1 MTKLTQKNV
10 KFDWS
15 EKAEAAFQ
23 LLKQKLCSAPILA
36 LPEGCENFVVYCD
49 ASRKGLGAV
58 LMQREKVI
66 AYASRQLKIHEK
78 NYTTHDLE
86 LGAVVF
92 ALKMWRHY
100 LYGTKC
106 VVFTDHKSLQHILD
120 QKELNMRQRRW
131 LELLSDYDCEIRY
144 HPGKANVVAD
154 ALSRKER
161 IKPLRVRALV
171 LTIGLNLPVQILNA
185 QVEARKEENFG
196 TEDLC
201 GMIKKLEPRA
211 DGTLCLRNR
220 SWIPCFGDL
229 RELIMHESHKSK
241 YSIHPGSD
249 KMYQDLKKLYWW
261 PNMKAEIATYVS
273 KCLTCAKVKAE
284 YQKPSGLLVQPV
296 IPVWKWENITMDFVT
311 KLPKTSSGQD
321 TIWVIVDRLTKSAHF
336 LPMKETDSMEK
347 LTRQYLKEVVSR
359 HGVPTDGQS
368 ERTIQTLED
377 MLRACVIDF
386 GKGWD
391 RHLPLA
397 EVGDAQLTGP
407 EIIHETTEKII
418 QIKKRI
424 QAARD
429 RQKSYANRR
438 RKLNPRYNGPF
449 KILDKVG
456 TLAYRLELLEKL
468 SRVHSTFHVSN
479 LKKCFV
485 DEPLAIP
492 LDEIQIDD
500 KLNFIEEPVKIIDRE
515 VNRLKQS
522 RIPIVKVMA
531 APVISISSDTSEESV
546 GSHAPR
552 VILFGAIPA
561 IIPVI
566 PEDLSAHIT
575 TWNGCGE
582 KGTTVKDL
590 SRSNPQENERFRGL
604 SLLEVEMTKSAFYSP
619 KSNYLIQSGTQDT
632 NTHAGTHDDS
642 DSECEEQVIVVP
654 SFPSNHFSGPKVH
667 TASATVESTSDYAE
681 ALARL
686 QGQAYEANSAAKV
699 TWKTADTVP
708 AGSGSIPAGS
718 INQAAGGSAVPSTP
732 SSSVVEPVHADTPL
746 PPGHSL
752 GSSENSTRFVP
763 HLLTLV
769 KHNSIQLQRWMASPS
784 SYYRYFPLKSTY
796 DAEILVGFSH
806 KFSTTIGNKH
816 TDYLHFPV
824 VLFSYAQLET
834 KQVLAQ
840 ALNDPDWVEAM
851 QEEMQQFVNQDVWKL
866 VPLPEGKTAIGT
878 KWILKNK
885 RDARVARLKHQIILS
900 FASYMPRQV
909 CQDMLRK
916 FWYGSVRP
924 STTPYEA
931 LSPKSKDEP
940 DDVFKVHL
948 SRSNK
953 GFNLLYLTAIKARY
967 YVCKP
972 KPKHVSMVPKRFSLY
987 VLEAYSDSD
996 YAGSNGDRNPQLG
1009 KVSSAEQF
1017 PTGCL
1022 FWFPYCLD
1030 EVVPLVLLH
1039 DEGGIVD
1046 MPIPDIFLGMD
1057 NLGYPTEG
1065 NLTFHKTNSSPQL
1078 RFLIHTLLHCL
1089 STKSGSWD
1097 QFGSPLAIALIC
1109 LCEGKKY
1116 NWSRYIFTG
1125 MTEFSWRPY
1134 AIGGC
1139 NAPSSS
1145 RTACTGNIRG
1155 RAAHPNDPQLQTDLK
1170 LYTAQLNKPVSKPPR
1185 PIPTS
1190 PSAQVNQQGPS
1201 SDPHV
1206 ESSSKENDSNPDP
1219 NVADDPLEIFHFAS
1233 PSSPLTAPPRWK
1245 KIGSLESELQAHK
1258 LLFKDVLVKAGKER
1272 MEVFWSQN
1280 SSTRKGMRILK

>member
-1 MTKLTQKNV
+1 MQRFAVAGFRSSLIQVYLYLLVHTSRYVVPTGRVIATVSIKVPTGRLEFTMVYELVVYELVMYESVVYESYVARLEFTMVLDKNKV
-10 KFDWS
+10 EVLPMFKRWDILQETVQGRKMDQRQES
-15 EKAEAAFQ
+15 EKGRKLMLLMNVSTDVVVLLIEFVNVAAGVGADGVSITSSDATDAETQ
-23 LLKQKLCSAPILA
+23 
-36 LPEGCENFVVYCD
+36 
-49 ASRKGLGAV
+49 
-58 LMQREKVI
+58 
-66 AYASRQLKIHEK
+66 
-78 NYTTHDLE
+78 
-86 LGAVVF
+86 F
-92 ALKMWRHY
+92 ALM
-100 LYGTKC
+100 G
-106 VVFTDHKSLQHILD
+106 
-120 QKELNMRQRRW
+120 
-131 LELLSDYDCEIRY
+131 LSSAGAI
-144 HPGKANVVAD
+144 
-154 ALSRKER
+154 
-161 IKPLRVRALV
+161 
-171 LTIGLNLPVQILNA
+171 
-185 QVEARKEENFG
+185 
-196 TEDLC
+196 
-201 GMIKKLEPRA
+201 
-211 DGTLCLRNR
+211 
-220 SWIPCFGDL
+220 
-229 RELIMHESHKSK
+229 
-241 YSIHPGSD
+241 
-249 KMYQDLKKLYWW
+249 LKKM
-261 PNMKAEIATYVS
+261 N
-273 KCLTCAKVKAE
+273 
-284 YQKPSGLLVQPV
+284 
-296 IPVWKWENITMDFVT
+296 
-311 KLPKTSSGQD
+311 
-321 TIWVIVDRLTKSAHF
+321 
-336 LPMKETDSMEK
+336 
-347 LTRQYLKEVVSR
+347 
-359 HGVPTDGQS
+359 
-368 ERTIQTLED
+368 
-377 MLRACVIDF
+377 
-386 GKGWD
+386 
-391 RHLPLA
+391 
-397 EVGDAQLTGP
+397 
-407 EIIHETTEKII
+407 
-418 QIKKRI
+418 
-424 QAARD
+424 
-429 RQKSYANRR
+429 
-438 RKLNPRYNGPF
+438 
-449 KILDKVG
+449 
-456 TLAYRLELLEKL
+456 
-468 SRVHSTFHVSN
+468 
-479 LKKCFV
+479 
-485 DEPLAIP
+485 
-492 LDEIQIDD
+492 
-500 KLNFIEEPVKIIDRE
+500 
-515 VNRLKQS
+515 
-522 RIPIVKVMA
+522 
-531 APVISISSDTSEESV
+531 
-546 GSHAPR
+546 
-552 VILFGAIPA
+552 
-561 IIPVI
+561 
-566 PEDLSAHIT
+566 DL
-575 TWNGCGE
+575 
-582 KGTTVKDL
+582 
-590 SRSNPQENERFRGL
+590 
-604 SLLEVEMTKSAFYSP
+604 
-619 KSNYLIQSGTQDT
+619 GTQDT

-642 DSECEEQVIVVP
+642 DSECDEQVIVVP

-667 TASATVESTSDYAE
+667 TASATVESSSDYAE
-681 ALARL
+681 ELARL

-718 INQAAGGSAVPSTP
+718 INQAAGGFAVPSTP

-1078 RFLIHTLLHCL
+1078 RFLQMMLDIETRHTKPYHAIRLTSKMFANMRLNFHGDHIPLVAAMLPPPQGLHALLSPHDHG
-1089 STKSGSWD
+1089 ST
-1097 QFGSPLAIALIC
+1097 SP
-1109 LCEGKKY
+1109 
-1116 NWSRYIFTG
+1116 
-1125 MTEFSWRPY
+1125 RPTPTTP
-1134 AIGGC
+1134 A
-1139 NAPSSS
+1139 S
-1145 RTACTGNIRG
+1145 
-1155 RAAHPNDPQLQTDLK
+1155 
-1170 LYTAQLNKPVSKPPR
+1170 QLNKPVSKPPR

-1190 PSAQVNQQGPS
+1190 
-1201 SDPHV
+1201 DPHV
-1206 ESSSKENDSNPDP
+1206 ESSSKENDSNPNP
-1219 NVADDPLEIFHFAS
+1219 NMADDPLEIFHFAS